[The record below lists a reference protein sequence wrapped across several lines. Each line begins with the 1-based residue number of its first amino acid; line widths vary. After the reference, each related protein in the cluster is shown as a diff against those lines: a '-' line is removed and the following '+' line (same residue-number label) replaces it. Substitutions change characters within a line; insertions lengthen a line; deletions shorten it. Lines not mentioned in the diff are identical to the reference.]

1 MNNLYNTKYY
11 ILGST
16 IKPNPAIVK
25 YWADLSSNPNG
36 GDLKYFNGK
45 EWVLVNN
52 QATVDISKIEEDIT
66 NLKNS
71 KVDKVSGKQL
81 STNDFTNEL
90 KSKLDSL
97 ENYDDSTITNSL
109 NSKVD
114 KVEGK
119 QLSTNDYT
127 TEEKNKLSGIQ
138 ANANNYTLPA
148 ASTTALGGVKK
159 LAAIEDL
166 AGEADINAVIATV
179 NELLAGLR
187 TAGILTT

>member
-1 MNNLYNTKYY
+1 MNKLYNTKYE

-16 IKPNPAIVK
+16 IKPNPTTTK
-25 YWADLSSNPNG
+25 YWADLASNPNG
-36 GDLKYFNGK
+36 GDLKYFNGE

-52 QATVDISKIEEDIT
+52 QATTDISKIEAEVNT
-66 NLKNS
+66 
-71 KVDKVSGKQL
+71 
-81 STNDFTNEL
+81 L
-90 KSKLDSL
+90 KS
-97 ENYDDSTITNSL
+97 
-109 NSKVD
+109 SKVD

-138 ANANNYTLPA
+138 ANANNYVLPA
-148 ASTTALGGVKK
+148 ASTTELGGVKK

-187 TAGILTT
+187 TAGIVTA

>member
-1 MNNLYNTKYY
+1 MNNLYNTKCE

-90 KSKLDSL
+90 KSKLNSL
-97 ENYDDSTITNSL
+97 ENYDDSTITDSL

-114 KVEGK
+114 KEEGK

-148 ASTTALGGVKK
+148 ASTTELGGVKK
-159 LAAIEDL
+159 LAAIENL

>member
-1 MNNLYNTKYY
+1 MNNLYNTKYE

-16 IKPNPAIVK
+16 IKPNPTTTK
-25 YWADLSSNPNG
+25 YWADLASNPNG
-36 GDLKYFNGK
+36 GDLKYFNGE

-52 QATVDISKIEEDIT
+52 QATTDISKIEAEVNT
-66 NLKNS
+66 LKSS
-71 KVDKVSGKQL
+71 KVDK
-81 STNDFTNEL
+81 E
-90 KSKLDSL
+90 
-97 ENYDDSTITNSL
+97 
-109 NSKVD
+109 
-114 KVEGK
+114 EGK

-187 TAGILTT
+187 TAGIVTA

>member
-16 IKPNPAIVK
+16 VKPNPTTTK
-25 YWADLSSNPNG
+25 YWADLASNPNG
-36 GDLKYFNGK
+36 GDLKYFNGE

-52 QATVDISKIEEDIT
+52 QATTDISKLEAEV
-66 NLKNS
+66 NALKSS

-114 KVEGK
+114 KEEGK

-166 AGEADINAVIATV
+166 TGEADINAVIATV